1 MKKLL
6 FIYILLISVVL
17 ISGCSKKEKTQKADE
32 TNPNDESKIEFVEFK
47 CDGMHCSGCEESIS
61 ASVNNLKGIKEVI
74 ADAKNKIVKVKFI
87 NNMTSKSEIEKSIN
101 AAGYDT
107 QDSKSEN
114 KHNCDME
121 KK

>member
-1 MKKLL
+1 MKKMFFISALL
-6 FIYILLISVVL
+6 LSILI
-17 ISGCSKKEKTQKADE
+17 INGCGKKEKTQKADE
-32 TNPNDESKIEFVEFK
+32 TNPNDESKIEYVEFK

-61 ASVNNLKGIKEVI
+61 TSVNKLKGIKEVI

-87 NNMTSKSEIEKSIN
+87 KDLTSKSEIEKSIN
-101 AAGYDT
+101 TAGYDT

-114 KHNCDME
+114 KHNCDSE